1 MVLWLE
7 VFADSRSPI
16 AIHRRNNSR
25 AEIARHRG
33 IAGQGQDHHEVSRK
47 GVCGQGLV
55 WPCPGSAAESARG
68 GYEAELQAAVPGA
81 EGARESG
88 GGAAPVGPELSGHLS
103 GHRSGSGGGGHR
115 VASRPR
121 AEATEEGGTS
131 GRLP

>member
-1 MVLWLE
+1 KYTHEPSCYYGWQCLVT
-7 VFADSRSPI
+7 ADRRKLI

-68 GYEAELQAAVPGA
+68 GYETELQTAAPGGERA
-81 EGARESG
+81 ARG
-88 GGAAPVGPELSGHLS
+88 GCGGAQ
-103 GHRSGSGGGGHR
+103 
-115 VASRPR
+115 
-121 AEATEEGGTS
+121 
-131 GRLP
+131 